1 MDEDTEA
8 ALYGLLTH
16 LPSTIISVGHRSTLD
31 KFHERSV
38 EI

>member
-1 MDEDTEA
+1 MKKLKA

-16 LPSTIISVGHRSTLD
+16 LPSTVISIGHRSTLD
-31 KFHERSV
+31 KFHERGV